1 MSNQKDIPGNPR
13 ELVRELLSTTPLS
26 RWHRSTHKFIVDQ
39 SGEGTFAVACSGGAD
54 STFALLLSYAI
65 LGSNI
70 KVFHMNH
77 ALRGSDSDF
86 DEEFVQDAQLAPAFL
101 REDILIQNPVYNT
114 QRSHYYPPV

>member
-1 MSNQKDIPGNPR
+1 MVPQRNHRVLANPLWVSNQRDIPGNLSD
-13 ELVRELLSTTPLS
+13 LVHELLSATPLA
-26 RWHRSTHKFIVDQ
+26 RWHRSTHESIVDQ

-86 DEEFVQDAQLAPAFL
+86 DEEFVHEWQLNWVSKL
-101 REDILIQNPVYNT
+101 
-114 QRSHYYPPV
+114 